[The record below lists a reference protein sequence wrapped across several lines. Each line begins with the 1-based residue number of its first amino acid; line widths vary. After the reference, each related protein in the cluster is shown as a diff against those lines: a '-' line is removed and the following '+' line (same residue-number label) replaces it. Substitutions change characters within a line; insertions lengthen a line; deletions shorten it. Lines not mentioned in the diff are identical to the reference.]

1 MNSRLNSSKTQKK
14 TNSLKPK
21 KSTMEKPS
29 ANSMKPTMKAPMKAS
44 MKAPMKPPMKPTMK
58 APMKPP
64 MKPAMKPTMK
74 APMKAPMK
82 PAMKAPM
89 KPKTPKLTKKNLP
102 KSKKGKKTQ
111 GKKELIPGIKKKKLN
126 KNITLSKNSLAKLLR
141 LLFKDKG
148 LNEVQ
153 ISKMVR
159 GLGKDKESQDNLMD
173 LIKNQKTDE
182 SKRNINIVKEMR
194 KMKGSIVRL
203 YDSFNTLNVV
213 LGDMVNEK

>member
-1 MNSRLNSSKTQKK
+1 
-14 TNSLKPK
+14 
-21 KSTMEKPS
+21 
-29 ANSMKPTMKAPMKAS
+29 MKPT
-44 MKAPMKPPMKPTMK
+44 
-58 APMKPP
+58 
-64 MKPAMKPTMK
+64 
-74 APMKAPMK
+74 
-82 PAMKAPM
+82 MKAPM

-126 KNITLSKNSLAKLLR
+126 KNITLSKNNLAKLLR